1 MFDQLFAAA
10 SVSSM
15 IPAYDTSNRAPIE
28 LLAAWAEDLGFDA
41 DVQPIDGA
49 PGKFNLVATLG
60 RGDGGLVFAGHTDT
74 VPWDEGRWR
83 HDPLRATF
91 SGDRVYGLGAAD
103 MKGFFAV
110 LFDALRGLDAG
121 RLAAPVVL
129 IATADEESTMSGAR
143 ALAAHGA
150 PRARHALI
158 GEPTGLKPVRL
169 HKGIQMESVRVL
181 GHAGHSS
188 DPSLGANAID
198 GMHRVIA
205 ALMDWRAELQ
215 RDHRDDAFAVPIP
228 TLNFGHVHGGDN
240 PNRICAACELQFDLR
255 PLPGMDPDALR
266 AEFRARVGEA
276 LAGTPFGLEFDALL
290 GGVPPLATPADA
302 PIVRAVEQ
310 LTGAP
315 AGAVA
320 FATEGPF
327 LAEFAGDVVVLG
339 PGDIAQAHQPDEYLA
354 LERIAP
360 TQTLLTGLV
369 ERLCAR

>member
-1 MFDQLFAAA
+1 
-10 SVSSM
+10 
-15 IPAYDTSNRAPIE
+15 
-28 LLAAWAEDLGFDA
+28 
-41 DVQPIDGA
+41 
-49 PGKFNLVATLG
+49 
-60 RGDGGLVFAGHTDT
+60 
-74 VPWDEGRWR
+74 
-83 HDPLRATF
+83 
-91 SGDRVYGLGAAD
+91 
-103 MKGFFAV
+103 
-110 LFDALRGLDAG
+110 
-121 RLAAPVVL
+121 
-129 IATADEESTMSGAR
+129 MSGAR

-266 AEFRARVGEA
+266 AEFRARAGEA